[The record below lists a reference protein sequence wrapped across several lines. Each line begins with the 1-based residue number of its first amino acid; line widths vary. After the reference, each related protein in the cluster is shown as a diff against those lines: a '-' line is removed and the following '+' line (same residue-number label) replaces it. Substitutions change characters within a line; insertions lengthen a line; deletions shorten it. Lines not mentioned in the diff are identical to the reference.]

1 MADATTNSEEKNRKF
16 VETLAVI
23 RQVFEAG
30 ARANLAFWLGVW
42 HGESERQDGPAWL
55 RQGLETDPKI
65 AFAFEFGLQLGPEI
79 QQAGKLVLSA
89 LIQAGVAAL
98 IGAAG
103 IKTANRG

>member
-1 MADATTNSEEKNRKF
+1 MAEATANSEEKNRKF

-30 ARANLAFWLGVW
+30 LRANLAFWLGVW

-65 AFAFEFGLQLGPEI
+65 TFAFELGLQLGPEI
-79 QQAGKLVLSA
+79 QAAGKAVLSA
-89 LIQAGVAAL
+89 LIQAGVVAL
-98 IGAAG
+98 LGAVG
-103 IKTANRG
+103 NKSANRG

>member
-30 ARANLAFWLGVW
+30 LRANLAFWLGVW
-42 HGESERQDGPAWL
+42 HGEAERQSGPAWL
-55 RQGLETDPKI
+55 QQGLENDPKI
-65 AFAFEFGLQLGPEI
+65 GFAFEFGLQIGPEI
-79 QQAGKLVLSA
+79 QAAGKAVLSA
-89 LIQAGVAAL
+89 LIQAGVVAL
-98 IGAAG
+98 LGAAG

>member
-1 MADATTNSEEKNRKF
+1 MADAVVNNEEKNRKF

-30 ARANLAFWLGVW
+30 LRANLAFWLGVW
-42 HGESERQDGPAWL
+42 HGEAGRENGPAWL
-55 RQGLETDPKI
+55 KQGLETDPKI

-98 IGAAG
+98 IGAVG
-103 IKTANRG
+103 IKSPNRG